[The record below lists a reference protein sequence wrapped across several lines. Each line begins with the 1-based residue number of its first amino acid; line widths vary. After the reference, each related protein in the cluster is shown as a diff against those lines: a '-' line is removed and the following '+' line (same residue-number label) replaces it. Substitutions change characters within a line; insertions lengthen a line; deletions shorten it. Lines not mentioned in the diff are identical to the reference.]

1 MTTATE
7 AEHQAAMEANGK
19 PGDFCHIEIPVKD
32 RARAK
37 KFYGE
42 MFGWTFQDVPEM
54 AYTLYFTP
62 GGKLGG
68 GFFEPSERM
77 PNQVINYVWV
87 ESIEQSLAKLET
99 LGGKS
104 MSPKIE
110 VPGHGHFM
118 HVVDSE
124 GNLFAFW
131 Q

>member
-1 MTTATE
+1 MRRSVPPCGTRRASTASPH
-7 AEHQAAMEANGK
+7 APASAQA
-19 PGDFCHIEIPVKD
+19 GD
-32 RARAK
+32 
-37 KFYGE
+37 G
-42 MFGWTFQDVPEM
+42 
-54 AYTLYFTP
+54 